1 MKEQNKCGSQILEGF
16 FLSGGAGLRL
26 SEKEGYFKSDRN

>member
-1 MKEQNKCGSQILEGF
+1 MKEQNKCGSQIWKVFSFPVVLA
-16 FLSGGAGLRL
+16 SVL